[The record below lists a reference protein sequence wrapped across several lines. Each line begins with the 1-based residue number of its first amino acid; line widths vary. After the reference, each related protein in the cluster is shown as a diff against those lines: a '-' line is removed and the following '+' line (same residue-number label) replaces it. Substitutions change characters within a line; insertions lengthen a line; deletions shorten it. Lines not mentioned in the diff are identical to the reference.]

1 MAISKRR
8 REKLLIRKEELE
20 KRLEMYKLQEEKILN
35 DSAQTY
41 TIGSR
46 SIQRYQLS
54 LDQIAKMIE
63 SLEDEIE
70 GIDDE
75 LAGLKRRRA
84 FSAIPT
90 DW

>member
-1 MAISKRR
+1 M
-8 REKLLIRKEELE
+8 
-20 KRLEMYKLQEEKILN
+20 
-35 DSAQTY
+35 Y

-54 LDQIAKMIE
+54 LDQFAKMIE

>member
-8 REKLLIRKEELE
+8 KEKLLTRKANLEE
-20 KRLEMYKLQEEKILN
+20 RLELYRAQEQKILN
-35 DSAQTY
+35 DSAQMY

-54 LDQIAKMIE
+54 LDQIAKMIK
-63 SLEDEIE
+63 SLEEEIE

-75 LAGLKRRRA
+75 LAGSSRRKA
-84 FSAIPT
+84 FSAIPC

>member
-1 MAISKRR
+1 MAISEWRR
-8 REKLLIRKEELE
+8 KKLLIRKEKLE
-20 KRLEMYKLQEEKILN
+20 ERLEMYREQERKILN
-35 DSAQTY
+35 DMAQMY

-54 LDQIAKMIE
+54 LDQIAKQIE
-63 SLEDEIE
+63 YLEEQLE
-70 GIDDE
+70 GIEDE
-75 LAGLKRRRA
+75 LAGRKRRRA